1 MPKCRLRVYV
11 RVRACA
17 CVCMGGAPLQA
28 KAVQK
33 LTTERA
39 KEVRTR
45 SCSRQRWVG
54 SKVGGMTSLR
64 SRSGSG
70 FSYLSSHDVGSIGS
84 PPSRRGPETAPAGA
98 SRQAGCIQS
107 IMRTTLEVHNSKIF

>member
-1 MPKCRLRVYV
+1 MCVCVCVCVYV
-11 RVRACA
+11 

-28 KAVQK
+28 KAAQNF
-33 LTTERA
+33 TTERA
-39 KEVRTR
+39 REVRTR

-54 SKVGGMTSLR
+54 SQVGGMTSLR

-70 FSYLSSHDVGSIGS
+70 LSYLSSHDVGSIGS

-98 SRQAGCIQS
+98 SRQAGCTQS
-107 IMRTTLEVHNSKIF
+107 ITRTTLEVHNSKIF